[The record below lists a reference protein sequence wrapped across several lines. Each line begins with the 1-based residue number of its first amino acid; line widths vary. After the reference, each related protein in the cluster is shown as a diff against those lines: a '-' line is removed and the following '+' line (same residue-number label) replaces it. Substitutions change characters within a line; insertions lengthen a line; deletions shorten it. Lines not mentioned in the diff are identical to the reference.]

1 MFIVYILYRYLAKEG
16 VTVIER
22 KPRIHPKE
30 EIWSPLFSEDHPAS
44 VLFGLS

>member
-1 MFIVYILYRYLAKEG
+1 MFLVYILSRYLPKEG

-22 KPRIHPKE
+22 RPRIHPKE
-30 EIWSPLFSEDHPAS
+30 EISSPLFSEDHPAS